1 MNIATLI
8 EIVEEAGASLSRSV
22 RRYWPV
28 NGRNEVGERN
38 QTMHLAGA
46 LLRHE
51 WHCWAEA
58 HSDGATDRRHD
69 LLAWHE
75 RTRTLCMI
83 EAKRLYSPNG
93 AAAIAADVQRI
104 ASFCPIAH
112 GGSDGLSPERYFGLI
127 TATTWT
133 QKIKDWWQSEVGR
146 SDPWP
151 AGTAAWPDARN
162 RIIKAAND
170 GEWRAISLGTESD
183 RNKVDQHYL
192 LYALWPITIT

>member
-1 MNIATLI
+1 MNIATLV

-22 RRYWPV
+22 QRYWPV

-46 LLRHE
+46 LLRRE

-69 LLAWHE
+69 LLTWHE

-83 EAKRLYSPNG
+83 EAKRLYSPDG
-93 AAAIAADVQRI
+93 VAAIAADVQRI

-112 GGSDGLSPERYFGLI
+112 GGPYGLTLERCFGLI

-133 QKIKDWWQSEVGR
+133 PKIMQWWQSEVGR
-146 SDPWP
+146 KDPWP
-151 AGTAAWPDARN
+151 SGTAAWSDARN
-162 RIIKAAND
+162 RAINAANA
-170 GEWRAISLGTESD
+170 GVWRTISLGTKSD
-183 RNKVDQHYL
+183 DDEVNRHHL
-192 LYALWPITIT
+192 LYALWPIP

>member
-1 MNIATLI
+1 MGITNLI
-8 EIVEEAGASLSRSV
+8 EIVQDAGASLSRSV

-46 LLRHE
+46 LLRRE

-58 HSDGATDRRHD
+58 HSDQLTDRRHD

-75 RTRTLCMI
+75 PTRTLCMI
-83 EAKRLYSPNG
+83 EAKRLYSPDG
-93 AAAIAADVQRI
+93 MAAIAADVQRI
-104 ASFCPIAH
+104 ADFCPIAH
-112 GGSDGLSPERYFGLI
+112 DGAGGLTPEYRFGLI

-133 QKIKDWWQSEVGR
+133 QAIAEWWQKKTGGL
-146 SDPWP
+146 DPWR

-162 RIIKAAND
+162 RAIKAANN
-170 GEWRAISLGTESD
+170 GVWKAISLGTESD
-183 RNKVDQHYL
+183 RGDVDRHQL
-192 LYALWPITIT
+192 LYALWPLT